1 MQNAEWGIG
10 MIRKI
15 EEKDREIFY
24 KFTKSFYSSPVVM
37 SDIPDGFHKDFFD
50 EILKSDIYADA
61 FMIEFENKPVGYAVT
76 AKTYSH
82 EAGGFVIWL
91 EELYIEEEY
100 RGKGLGKEFF
110 SFLESYYPNTSR
122 FRLEAEE
129 DNKKALKLYESL
141 GYKRL
146 EYIQLY
152 KGR

>member
-1 MQNAEWGIG
+1 

-15 EEKDREIFY
+15 KEKDREIFY
-24 KFTKSFYSSPVVM
+24 EFTKSFYSSPVVM
-37 SDIPDGFHKDFFD
+37 SDIPDEFHKDFFD
-50 EILKSDIYADA
+50 EILKSDTYADG
-61 FMIEFENKPVGYAVT
+61 FMIEYENKPVGYAVT

-82 EAGGFVIWL
+82 EAGGRVVWL

-110 SFLESYYPNTSR
+110 AFLESYYPFAVR

-129 DNKKALKLYESL
+129 DNKKALNLYESL
-141 GYKRL
+141 GYKRM

>member
-1 MQNAEWGIG
+1 

-15 EEKDREIFY
+15 KESDREIFY
-24 KFTKSFYSSPVVM
+24 EFTKSFYASDVVM
-37 SDIPDGFHKDFFD
+37 SDIPSEFHANFFD
-50 EILKSDIYADA
+50 EMLKSDIYAEG
-61 FMIEFENKPVGYAVT
+61 FIIEYENKPVGYGVT

-82 EAGGFVIWL
+82 ESGGTVIWL
-91 EELYIEEEY
+91 EELYIEKDY
-100 RGKGLGKEFF
+100 RGKGLGKGFF
-110 SFLESYYPNTSR
+110 AFLENYYKGASR

-129 DNKKALKLYESL
+129 DNKKALKLYNSL

>member
-1 MQNAEWGIG
+1 

-15 EEKDREIFY
+15 TEKDRDVFY
-24 KFTKSFYSSPVVM
+24 KFTKSFYASPVVM
-37 SDIPDGFHKDFFD
+37 SDIPDEFHKDFFD
-50 EILKSDIYADA
+50 EILKSDTYADG
-61 FMIEFENKPVGYAVT
+61 FIIEYENKSVGYGVT

-82 EAGGFVIWL
+82 EAGGMVIWL

-110 SFLESYYPNTSR
+110 SFLEKYYPYAVR